1 MVDMDQE
8 LSPHVAIIG
17 GGCAGLS
24 TACQLTQYGIPVT
37 LYESSHQLGG
47 RARGLTWNGLRLDN
61 GQHILLG
68 AYEATLA
75 LLGQIGINA
84 NDALHRQTLQLQVL
98 PDFSL
103 ATSSKLLAPLHILS
117 GMMTAKGLTWTDRFS
132 ALRLM
137 AALRISRFQLKQ
149 DIPLADFLR
158 FHRQTPRLIQYL
170 WEPLCL
176 AALNTPLSV
185 ASSQVFINVL
195 RDSFSKRNQD
205 SDLVFP
211 KLDLSQLIADPA
223 AAYVQEHGG
232 TILTGTPVLKIQRGN
247 PGFEL
252 TTESEEKQR
261 YSHVV
266 IATQPFRAGDFISE
280 FPECIALSRVLADID
295 YQPIYTVYL
304 QYETSCALPDI
315 MLGLGNGLGQWVFD
329 RGRLYGQPGLM
340 AVIISAEGKHQS
352 ITQAALAEQVQQE
365 LARYFP
371 HLGKPLWHKVI
382 AEKRATFSC
391 RHDLQRPPAET
402 AVRNL
407 YLAGDYVAGDYPATI
422 EGAIRHGRHVAE
434 RIRQSLSTSA

>member
-1 MVDMDQE
+1 MDQE
-8 LSPHVAIIG
+8 LTPHVAIIG

-24 TACQLTQYGIPVT
+24 AACQLSQHGIPVT
-37 LYESSHQLGG
+37 VYESSHQLGG

-75 LLGQIGINA
+75 LLGQIGIKA
-84 NDALHRQTLQLQVL
+84 NDVLHRQPLNLQVL

-103 ATSSKLLAPLHILS
+103 ATSSRLPAPLHILS
-117 GMMTAKGLTWTDRFS
+117 GMMTAKGLTWADRFS

-137 AALRISRFQLKQ
+137 AILRMSRFRLQK
-149 DIPLADFLR
+149 DMPLADFLQL
-158 FHRQTPRLIQYL
+158 HRQPPRLIQYL

-185 ASSQVFINVL
+185 ASSQIYINVL

-205 SDLVFP
+205 SDLIFP
-211 KLDLSQLIADPA
+211 KLDLSHLIADPA
-223 AAYVQEHGG
+223 AAYVQGHGG
-232 TILTGTPVLKIQRGN
+232 TILTGTPVLKIQRKN
-247 PGFEL
+247 TGFEL
-252 TTESEEKQR
+252 TTESEQR
-261 YSHVV
+261 QRHSHVV
-266 IATQPFRAGDFISE
+266 IATQPFRAGDLLGE
-280 FPECIALSRVLADID
+280 FPECMALSRLLADID

-304 QYETSCALPDI
+304 QYEASRALPGI
-315 MLGLGNGLGQWVFD
+315 MLGLGNGLVQWVFD
-329 RGRLYGQPGLM
+329 RGGLYGQPGLM
-340 AVIISAEGKHQS
+340 AVIISAEGKHQQ
-352 ITQAALAEQVQQE
+352 ITQTALAEQVQQE
-365 LARYFP
+365 LASYFP

-402 AVRNL
+402 SVRNL

-422 EGAIRHGRHVAE
+422 EGAIRHGHHVAE
-434 RIRQSLSTSA
+434 RIRQSIRTSP